1 MSSPNSGGEVGAQ
14 PNNGDEVGAQGS
26 DSQHTTTTSRSWS
39 SPFDPCPSIDRA
51 ARHAETRD
59 PTYNPKDEEV
69 QFNNS
74 NQGLRGVVIHIHT
87 YVLNIYIYDWLFFID
102 NFSIAEPN
110 GGRCIEFCT
119 RGN

>member
-14 PNNGDEVGAQGS
+14 HGDEVGAQGS

-51 ARHAETRD
+51 ARRAETQD
-59 PTYNPKDEEV
+59 PTYNPIEEEV
-69 QFNNS
+69 QFNKFNE
-74 NQGLRGVVIHIHT
+74 GLRGVVIHIYT
-87 YVLNIYIYDWLFFID
+87 YVPNIYDWLFFVD

-110 GGRCIEFCT
+110 GGRCIGFRT